1 MLKHTQSRGCETLS
15 QLAVSA
21 FMKTPS
27 YERYL
32 RRLRKT
38 LTQQR
43 QQMSAAIT
51 RYFPPGTRITHP
63 QGGTLL
69 WVELPPEQASMA
81 FFHAALKVGIQILPG
96 DIFSNGPGFGHC
108 LRIACGAPFTP
119 RIEEAVATLGLL
131 LKNQR

>member
-1 MLKHTQSRGCETLS
+1 MLKHTQSRACEALS

-43 QQMSAAIT
+43 QQMSAGIS
-51 RYFPPGTRITHP
+51 RYFPPGTCVTTP

-69 WVELPPEQASMA
+69 WVELPRHHSSLAL
-81 FFHAALKVGIQILPG
+81 FHEGLKAGIQISPG
-96 DIFSNGPGFGHC
+96 DIFSNTKRFDHFV
-108 LRIACGAPFTP
+108 RIGCGAPYSP
-119 RIEEAVATLGLL
+119 KIDEALATLGQL
-131 LKNQR
+131 LKNQG